1 MKETTVYTSDTKNNK
16 VYSTTDKLYL
26 AHASSPRATTIFV
39 GANSAGNLDSGLGV
53 NSKYWAGDFWLRTPY
68 KATVY
73 HYVMVTSNTNSFVHY
88 TTPYETVKLDLR
100 PAFELDASTILFAS
114 AALAATSDGALTLQD
129 TDGNGAFTL
138 RYLASDLGSASVSYD
153 KSQVMLQ
160 NVPENT
166 YLVAQ
171 NRTNAY
177 ARKITAGTTS
187 VSASEMGFED
197 FSNCKVWLETTDT
210 AQRMTYA
217 TLAAE
222 EPGYSVKITAGIGMT
237 IISDNGTQ
245 YVRPG
250 DSISEITVE
259 VADGYDLPQG
269 YLDAVTGLN
278 GLTINSTAEGFAISG
293 TPTKDVSITL
303 KDAEI
308 HKEDSSVS
316 ITTPSLDKDYD
327 GIPVVEPAVVK
338 TGSTKDV
345 VFTWYQEDG
354 SGWQTLASAPSDAGS
369 YKVVAS
375 VEADENYNGASDEL
389 EFSIRKAANEWTE
402 ELSITG
408 WTYGDPANTPTAA
421 AKYGTVT
428 FAYSDSG
435 DGVYTDT
442 VPTNAGTWYVRATVA
457 AGENYGALEAV
468 KEFQI
473 AKAGSTVAI
482 TTSSLDKKY
491 DGIAVGNPAVEKTG
505 STKDVV
511 FTWYQEDGSGW
522 KELVSAPADPGSYRV
537 VASVEG
543 DANYN
548 GATSAGLAFF
558 ISRTANEWTQAL
570 SITGWTYGDP
580 ANAPTAAAKYGTVA
594 FAYSNSET
602 GPYTAAVPTNAGTWY
617 VRATVAADVNYTGLE
632 TTKAFEIKKAIPA
645 FVIPQNLTM
654 KQGEALSTVSLPNGF
669 AWKNAAQTAD
679 AFGTKQFKAIYT
691 PADTENYQAVEVNIA
706 VEVQK
711 TQDTPADDARPPQ
724 TGDNSNI
731 PLWVALLLLSGGVLG
746 AVTYRKKKQSN

>member
-153 KSQVMLQ
+153 KSQV
-160 NVPENT
+160 
-166 YLVAQ
+166 
-171 NRTNAY
+171 
-177 ARKITAGTTS
+177 
-187 VSASEMGFED
+187 
-197 FSNCKVWLETTDT
+197 
-210 AQRMTYA
+210 
-217 TLAAE
+217 
-222 EPGYSVKITAGIGMT
+222 
-237 IISDNGTQ
+237 
-245 YVRPG
+245 
-250 DSISEITVE
+250 
-259 VADGYDLPQG
+259 
-269 YLDAVTGLN
+269 
-278 GLTINSTAEGFAISG
+278 

-354 SGWQTLASAPSDAGS
+354 SGWQTLTSAPSDAGS

-375 VEADENYNGASDEL
+375 VEGDGNHNGATSDEL
-389 EFSIRKAANEWTE
+389 KFTIGQAANEWTQA
-402 ELSITG
+402 LSITG
-408 WTYGDPANTPTAA
+408 WTYGDSANAPTAA

-428 FAYSDSG
+428 FAYSDSETG
-435 DGVYTDT
+435 TYTDT

-522 KELVSAPADPGSYRV
+522 KDLVSAPADPGSYRV

-654 KQGEALSTVSLPNGF
+654 RQGEALSTVSLPNGF

>member
-1 MKETTVYTSDTKNNK
+1 
-16 VYSTTDKLYL
+16 
-26 AHASSPRATTIFV
+26 
-39 GANSAGNLDSGLGV
+39 
-53 NSKYWAGDFWLRTPY
+53 
-68 KATVY
+68 
-73 HYVMVTSNTNSFVHY
+73 
-88 TTPYETVKLDLR
+88 
-100 PAFELDASTILFAS
+100 
-114 AALAATSDGALTLQD
+114 
-129 TDGNGAFTL
+129 
-138 RYLASDLGSASVSYD
+138 
-153 KSQVMLQ
+153 
-160 NVPENT
+160 
-166 YLVAQ
+166 
-171 NRTNAY
+171 
-177 ARKITAGTTS
+177 
-187 VSASEMGFED
+187 
-197 FSNCKVWLETTDT
+197 
-210 AQRMTYA
+210 MTYA

-375 VEADENYNGASDEL
+375 VEGDGNHNGATSDEL
-389 EFSIRKAANEWTE
+389 KFTIGQAANEWTQA
-402 ELSITG
+402 LSITG
-408 WTYGDPANTPTAA
+408 WTYGDSANAPTAA

-428 FAYSDSG
+428 FAYSDSETG
-435 DGVYTDT
+435 TYTDT
-442 VPTNAGTWYVRATVA
+442 
-457 AGENYGALEAV
+457 
-468 KEFQI
+468 
-473 AKAGSTVAI
+473 
-482 TTSSLDKKY
+482 
-491 DGIAVGNPAVEKTG
+491 
-505 STKDVV
+505 
-511 FTWYQEDGSGW
+511 
-522 KELVSAPADPGSYRV
+522 
-537 VASVEG
+537 
-543 DANYN
+543 
-548 GATSAGLAFF
+548 
-558 ISRTANEWTQAL
+558 
-570 SITGWTYGDP
+570 
-580 ANAPTAAAKYGTVA
+580 
-594 FAYSNSET
+594 
-602 GPYTAAVPTNAGTWY
+602 VPTNAGTWY

-654 KQGEALSTVSLPNGF
+654 KQGEALSTVSLPNAF